1 MPGREPQLWVLM
13 LTADQEEAS
22 DEAGEAGE
30 AGEGGGGGG
39 DWDSLQWEGS
49 VRRADQQARRARR
62 ARRQTALSSLGPQ
75 SLHCQVRS
83 SQVGDT
89 LHPADKQKQEMI

>member
-30 AGEGGGGGG
+30 GGGVGG
-39 DWDSLQWEGS
+39 DWDSLQ
-49 VRRADQQARRARR
+49 
-62 ARRQTALSSLGPQ
+62 
-75 SLHCQVRS
+75 
-83 SQVGDT
+83 
-89 LHPADKQKQEMI
+89 